1 MPANGT
7 VQTRPRDEAPRA
19 RTPQTLT
26 STERTPTMSTLLID
40 YAQVL
45 AKLFLDTAKAE
56 LAHRADMPV
65 SVF

>member
-1 MPANGT
+1 MS
-7 VQTRPRDEAPRA
+7 RA
-19 RTPQTLT
+19 RSPQTLT